1 MERKPDIQYVG
12 QFYVHG
18 SEAKKLA
25 QQERREKA
33 KTLLPL
39 ERLRNIREVRLDPVA
54 LLGITVALVMMV
66 SMIVGAVH
74 IRSTWDSYEQMQR
87 YVAKLEQQNVKL
99 EREYRNGYN
108 LEEIEAAALALGMV
122 SKDQVTT
129 IPVSVNVPVPQ
140 EEPSAW
146 EEFQDY
152 VRWFVDGLF
161 A

>member
-1 MERKPDIQYVG
+1 MVRKPDIQYVG